1 MSSSGQPRHM
11 RVAAARTPAGGSA
24 PALRGVLFCWL
35 LAASFD
41 SAATASSVSIDDD
54 PDLACSAVKAA
65 ATAIQAKYLSLHRKA
80 AKAGPLT
87 PEQRVSVAEDAMS
100 IACSK
105 SFEQWAIV
113 GASEDKQRHFSPF
126 QDAMGP
132 GSVSLETMGPEVT
145 EQLRGQCQRLTREHG
160 AVISEGYANSESA
173 TGFKLT
179 KTLTDLTGVCSKK
192 KKTKN
197 TSKGKKT
204 TKQKKKRISE
214 EL

>member
-1 MSSSGQPRHM
+1 M
-11 RVAAARTPAGGSA
+11 RVAAAHVPGVSA
-24 PALRGVLFCWL
+24 PALLGVLFCWL
-35 LAASFD
+35 LAASFEH
-41 SAATASSVSIDDD
+41 SAGAATASSVSIDDD

-87 PEQRVSVAEDAMS
+87 PEQRISVAEDAMS

-113 GASEDKQRHFSPF
+113 GPSEDKRRHFSPF
-126 QDAMGP
+126 QDAMGS

-145 EQLRGQCQRLTREHG
+145 EQLRGQCQQLTQEHG
-160 AVISEGYANSESA
+160 VVISEGYANSESA

-192 KKTKN
+192 KKKKTKN
-197 TSKGKKT
+197 ASKDQKAT
-204 TKQKKKRISE
+204 TQKKKKTAE